1 MPIRHCPAQTRQ
13 ADGARRFGIGSFH
26 SGGIRDFELIFV
38 QAVPNLIE
46 APDIVLQLRPF
57 KRNEITATL
66 AGNWRFVVRPWHRVL
81 IFMAGSRTGRIG
93 AEKPVALSACGHQG
107 PANYVGLRRP
117 A

>member
-1 MPIRHCPAQTRQ
+1 M
-13 ADGARRFGIGSFH
+13 
-26 SGGIRDFELIFV
+26 
-38 QAVPNLIE
+38 QAVLNLIE